1 VLDRVL
7 LNRAYANLRV
17 RPIQRGKQKALDRRS
32 TLLDGGDERFGLQLL
47 RTIFSGRRVGQY
59 HNQQKRRADCRET
72 VHHFESAELF
82 T

>member
-17 RPIQRGKQKALDRRS
+17 RPIQRGKQKAFDRRP
-32 TLLDGGDERFGLQLL
+32 TLLDGGDDSLSLQLL
-47 RTIFSGRRVGQY
+47 RTIFGGRRVGQY
-59 HNQQKRRADCRET
+59 RTQQKHGADCRET